1 MHTVTSLEGKI
12 DQGLEGWNGTEW
24 CLSSALKLLKSLW
37 TVGCLDV
44 ASACP
49 ASARC
54 CIEIKPPQVLE
65 DPKSSHACSHKTLI
79 SPHSAPTLFSFSIF
93 LLCDN
98 KV

>member
-54 CIEIKPPQVLE
+54 CSEIKPPQVLE

-79 SPHSAPTLFSFSIF
+79 SPHSALTLFSFSIF